1 MRKKFENKLIV
12 ACVPAFNEEKTIG
25 RVVLLAQSYADR
37 VIVCDDGSRDMTAEI
52 AEKLGA
58 EVIRHERNLGYGVAL
73 RSLFGRARELG
84 ADVVVT
90 LDGDGQHDPGE
101 IKAVVGP
108 ILNGEADIVV
118 GSRFLGENNEVPFY
132 RRLGIKAIT
141 RLTGRAS
148 GNSFSDA
155 QSGFRAYNKKAI
167 EGLRLSENGMGV
179 SAEILLQAEKAKF
192 GVVEVPINCRY
203 RGLETSKHGPLMHGA
218 SVVMSIVRLIVEDRP
233 LIFLGVPGAV
243 SLLIGMFFGVWM
255 LQIYAVEHQIPT
267 NMALASM
274 AFILIGMFVV
284 FTGITLYAITRL
296 SQKINNKG

>member
-1 MRKKFENKLIV
+1 V
-12 ACVPAFNEEKTIG
+12 
-25 RVVLLAQSYADR
+25 
-37 VIVCDDGSRDMTAEI
+37 EI
-52 AEKLGA
+52 AERLGA
-58 EVIRHERNLGYGVAL
+58 EVVRHEHRLGYGAAL
-73 RSLFGRARELG
+73 QSLFRRARELG
-84 ADVVVT
+84 ADVLVT
-90 LDGDGQHDPGE
+90 LDGDGQHDPDE

-118 GSRFLGENNEVPFY
+118 GSRFLGEDNEVPFY

-155 QSGFRAYNKKAI
+155 QSGFRAYSKKAI
-167 EGLRLSENGMGV
+167 EGLKLNENGMGA
-179 SAEILLQAEKAKF
+179 SAEILLQAEKQKF
-192 GVVEVPINCRY
+192 DVLEVPVNCRY
-203 RGLETSKHGPLMHGA
+203 RGLETSKHSPLTHGA
-218 SVVMSIVRLIVEDRP
+218 SVIMSIIRLMVEEKP
-233 LIFLGVPGAV
+233 LILLGIPGAI

-296 SQKINNKG
+296 SQKMNNKR